1 MKQLWSR
8 EKQKHL
14 LAFLGLLWNKVAV
27 TLRCPLWDTFSIEN
41 NFYNRILK

>member
-1 MKQLWSR
+1 MKQLWRR

-27 TLRCPLWDTFSIEN
+27 TLRCPLWVPIN
-41 NFYNRILK
+41 HVKIVPI